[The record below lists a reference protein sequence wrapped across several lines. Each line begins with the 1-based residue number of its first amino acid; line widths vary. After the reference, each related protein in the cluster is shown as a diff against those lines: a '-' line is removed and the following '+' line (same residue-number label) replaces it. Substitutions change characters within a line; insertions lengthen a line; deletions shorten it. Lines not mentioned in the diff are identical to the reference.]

1 MKDIVSRDLVSF
13 GLSKEKDKVEIHGSP
28 QALRNFSSLILKL
41 AEDGMGDA
49 HLITATKFALHN
61 FDPENELYYMNA
73 RYYDPLIGSFTT
85 ADTYIDGEDS
95 FMGFNRYAYVHG
107 NPIKYNDPTGHFFK
121 ALWNGFKKVVS
132 AVVGFVVAAVA
143 APAVAIYSG
152 ITGTN
157 FKDNLTDVQ
166 NFGKDIGR
174 GIANVVGA
182 AIALPVA
189 LNPLVTGLVGGF
201 ASLARGK
208 SFLSGFG
215 KGFVASL
222 GNLGLA
228 MATFGVSIGLSLGN
242 AFLGGYYDIYSNDD
256 QGMAAFWLDHTVG
269 QGTTA
274 IGTVA
279 LIADI
284 IGGGKLEGD
293 LSRGSNAFVISG
305 SAFSNRK
312 GYSVGNVA
320 GTVYKPGDRDFNRT
334 MREELFHNW
343 QYRYGGV
350 LNLGRLVYE
359 FVLNET
365 GSVDTYNT
373 PGYLEHEAKNRSN
386 RSFEARPWELR
397 CSGCS
402 KFYLE
407 SHYVAS
413 FI

>member
-1 MKDIVSRDLVSF
+1 MES
-13 GLSKEKDKVEIHGSP
+13 
-28 QALRNFSSLILKL
+28 NFRYNIRTNKL
-41 AEDGMGDA
+41 AIG
-49 HLITATKFALHN
+49 TK
-61 FDPENELYYMNA
+61 
-73 RYYDPLIGSFTT
+73 R
-85 ADTYIDGEDS
+85 
-95 FMGFNRYAYVHG
+95 
-107 NPIKYNDPTGHFFK
+107 
-121 ALWNGFKKVVS
+121 KVQTLFRPFR
-132 AVVGFVVAAVA
+132 GYEYWLDQ
-143 APAVAIYSG
+143 VAIYSG
-152 ITGTN
+152 VTDTN

-174 GIANVVGA
+174 GIANVAGA
-182 AIALPVA
+182 SVA
-189 LNPLVTGLVGGF
+189 LLAALNALFTGLIGGF
-201 ASLARGK
+201 
-208 SFLSGFG
+208 
-215 KGFVASL
+215 

-228 MATFGVSIGLSLGN
+228 MATFGGSIGLSLGN

-284 IGGGKLEGD
+284 IGGGKLESD

-320 GTVYKPGDRDFNRT
+320 GTVYKPGDSNFNRT

-359 FVLNET
+359 FVLNDT

-373 PGYLEHEAKNRSN
+373 PGYLEHEAKNRSK
-386 RSFEARPWELR
+386 RLFELIPF
-397 CSGCS
+397 CI
-402 KFYLE
+402 
-407 SHYVAS
+407 V
-413 FI
+413 